1 MPGASLTASFCQ
13 ASTPSFNVTTDGD
26 LTACFEVTS
35 RRDPRAET
43 FIYGRY
49 DADDR
54 SFVVDADRLATLRR
68 LTVQDA
74 PRCGRCF
81 AKYHCAGDCPSK
93 RLYPGADDALT
104 ARCVINRALTLDH
117 LEERV
122 VRGHAAASC
131 GNGGGASEPVPASGR
146 HGCKPTDREVS

>member
-1 MPGASLTASFCQ
+1 
-13 ASTPSFNVTTDGD
+13 
-26 LTACFEVTS
+26 VTS

-49 DADDR
+49 DADHR
-54 SFVVDADRLATLRR
+54 SFVFDADRLATLRR
-68 LTVQDA
+68 LTVHDA

-93 RLYPGADDALT
+93 RLYPGADDAVI

-122 VRGHAAASC
+122 VRARATAC
-131 GNGGGASEPVPASGR
+131 GGIGGGASELVPVPSR
-146 HGCKPTDREVS
+146 RGCEAANREVS